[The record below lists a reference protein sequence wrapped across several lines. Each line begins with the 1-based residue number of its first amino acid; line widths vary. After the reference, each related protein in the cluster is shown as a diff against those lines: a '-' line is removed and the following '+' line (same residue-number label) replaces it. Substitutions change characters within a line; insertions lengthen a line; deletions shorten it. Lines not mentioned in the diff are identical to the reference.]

1 MKAQAKS
8 ILFWGTLISGI
19 VFLVAGA
26 LQEYLAIWQNGPAGM
41 PQAPNVLST
50 DSLQITLL
58 LIPEIIL
65 FIYVIFRL
73 YNEMENIGR
82 TALAA
87 IGYPLLILATG
98 RLVSFLSIEV
108 FHSSFLMILLFGGAL
123 LGPFVLCL
131 IGLSQK
137 DSGTTLISFMIFNAA
152 YVWYTLAMYTG
163 NSGDLPFIHSALF
176 VLPLMLL
183 VVADLVLYSRF
194 KSKKAIQ
201 AS

>member
-1 MKAQAKS
+1 MKTQVKS
-8 ILFWGTLISGI
+8 RLFWGTLISGI

-26 LQEYLAIWQNGPAGM
+26 LQGFLAIWQNGPAGM
-41 PQAPNVLST
+41 SQAPNVLNT
-50 DSLQITLL
+50 DSLQIALL
-58 LIPEIIL
+58 LIPEIVL
-65 FIYVIFRL
+65 FIYVTFRL
-73 YNEMENIGR
+73 YSEMENTAR

-87 IGYPLLILATG
+87 IGYPPLILATEY
-98 RLVSFLSIEV
+98 LVSFLCIEV
-108 FHSSFLMILLFGGAL
+108 FQATFLMILLFGGAL

-137 DSGTTLISFMIFNAA
+137 DSGATLISFMIFNAA

-183 VVADLVLYSRF
+183 VVADLVLHSRSR
-194 KSKKAIQ
+194 SKKAI
-201 AS
+201 

>member
-1 MKAQAKS
+1 MQTQEKS
-8 ILFWGTLISGI
+8 KLFWGTLISGI
-19 VFLVAGA
+19 VFLIAGA
-26 LQEYLAIWQNGPAGM
+26 LQEFLAIWQNGLAGM
-41 PQAPNVLST
+41 PQAPNLLST

-73 YNEMENIGR
+73 YGETENTAR
-82 TALAA
+82 TVLAA
-87 IGYPLLILATG
+87 IGYPLLILATEY
-98 RLVSFLSIEV
+98 LVSFLCIEV
-108 FHSSFLMILLFGGAL
+108 FQATFLMILLFGGAL

-152 YVWYTLAMYTG
+152 YAWYTLAMYTG

-183 VVADLVLYSRF
+183 VVADLVLYSRSR
-194 KSKKAIQ
+194 SKKSIQ
-201 AS
+201 VS